1 MMIRNIIKKYI
12 IPIIILII
20 IGIISNN
27 YIWYKLY
34 SREKERL
41 KQAIVPSLKDD
52 YYTNQLILSKN
63 ENDDIFYEYEDI
75 LDNYYNSLKYSFIV
89 DFPLVKQNP
98 DYPNG
103 CEVASATMLL
113 KHFGISIDM
122 KEYVDSYLPKDEV
135 YEKDGLRYGPDPS
148 KYYAGDPSDS
158 SRGWGVFL
166 PVIKSS
172 LYTIFKNKLP
182 EDKVGHI
189 YTSDDKLPLEEYVQR
204 GSPVLVWTTIDYSE
218 AKDIY
223 EWFSYDKSR
232 TYTYPKNAHVVVIV
246 GMDKDY
252 YYINDPL
259 KDEKAIKVSR
269 EKFDKSYDSMGR
281 QALYIQITDIYEPK
295 NTLDEYIVSKSE
307 ASVR

>member
-1 MMIRNIIKKYI
+1 MKKKYKI
-12 IPIIILII
+12 LILFLII

-27 YIWYKLY
+27 YIWFRLY
-34 SREKERL
+34 SREKDKL
-41 KQAIVPSLKDD
+41 KQAIIPSLKDD
-52 YYTNQLILSKN
+52 YYTNQLILSKKN
-63 ENDDIFYEYEDI
+63 NNYSFYDYENI
-75 LDNYYNSLKYSFIV
+75 LNKYYSSLKYSYIINN
-89 DFPLVKQNP
+89 FPLVLQNP

-113 KHFGISIDM
+113 KHYGIDIDM
-122 KEYVDSYLPKDEV
+122 KEYVDNYLPKEEV

-158 SRGWGVFL
+158 SRGWGTFL
-166 PVIKSS
+166 PVIKNS

-182 EDKVGHI
+182 EDTVGHV
-189 YTSDDKLPLEEYVQR
+189 YTSDDKLPLEEYVQN
-204 GSPVLVWTTIDYSE
+204 GNPVLAWTTADYSE

-246 GMDKDY
+246 GMDKNY

-259 KDEKAIKVSR
+259 KNEKAIKVSR
-269 EKFDKSYDSMGR
+269 KKFNKSYDSMGR
-281 QALYIQITDIYEPK
+281 QALYIEITDIYDNNNQSYEK
-295 NTLDEYIVSKSE
+295 HS
-307 ASVR
+307 